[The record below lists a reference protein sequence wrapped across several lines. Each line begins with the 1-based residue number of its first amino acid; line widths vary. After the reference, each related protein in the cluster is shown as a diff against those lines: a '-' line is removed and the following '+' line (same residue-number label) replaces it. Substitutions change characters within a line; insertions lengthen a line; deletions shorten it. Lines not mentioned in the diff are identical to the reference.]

1 MVEWCSAWSSIDLPI
16 RINGKG
22 IGVIVILVIAALAL
36 HPDQTGLIILLQGPI
51 ANAQVLNGDN
61 KTNPLTFESLILLFE
76 DGGDF
81 LVQFVLV
88 LPMYLLV
95 EGVGGGELDYFVVVD
110 VAAEREHQ
118 QRFLQPTVVLLLR
131 QFVGGLERVYVRD
144 HSAF

>member
-1 MVEWCSAWSSIDLPI
+1 
-16 RINGKG
+16 
-22 IGVIVILVIAALAL
+22 VIVILVIAALAL